1 MDAPPQLTNGHSAAA
16 TMQQPPSASSAGPQI
31 RSRITVVCAECK
43 RLKLKCDRRTPCG
56 SCTKRDTVA
65 RCTYSP
71 AAAEKV
77 DLHSLNNRLI
87 QVEHAMALITA
98 GQNLPAFQS
107 SYPLAFPTGTS
118 NAQPP
123 VFSSAF
129 VSNSPGSHQHQ
140 HHHHYA
146 VPSAHISA
154 HNSFSPSTSD
164 LSSIWLQDLDLSI
177 PSATGSS
184 STQRPRS
191 FSNAENAGL
200 IKLEPSPIDIE
211 LSQPQTNTSVG
222 DDLGQ
227 PSRAPSPLKRMRN
240 ERHQQ
245 QQQRSS
251 AQLLLPA
258 LSIYYPLP
266 SIPPPGTS
274 ASSSSSAPFPLH
286 PSSASP
292 SSTPPST
299 SPPSSSVNNGYS
311 SSSHLP
317 APCTKPQVTQA
328 LLALLPLL
336 PACSRLLHNAR
347 DVLRIRPIPFESAP
361 GQGWKQFENR
371 CLTLLGGGA
380 NKERD
385 KEREKKERER
395 EKAREARRARQ
406 IYFGGIPGLQPHVT
420 LDTEMDDVAAAG
432 GRNTAK
438 SNGESED
445 GTGDDHSLT
454 FFAVMCGVLAIGA
467 SIPSSS
473 APLTTTTDAI
483 KENPAFLY
491 ALSQQALGVWDT
503 HTSSTS
509 SGSALTAAEETEKL
523 DYLLACIA
531 GLSYLLFSNSP
542 ARVVGAGD
550 AEREGTGGLGLIYP
564 LVGPLS
570 APAPIINPG
579 ILILIR
585 ICPCLCAFLLH

>member
-1 MDAPPQLTNGHSAAA
+1 MLILFFAR
-16 TMQQPPSASSAGPQI
+16 SS
-31 RSRITVVCAECK
+31 
-43 RLKLKCDRRTPCG
+43 
-56 SCTKRDTVA
+56 
-65 RCTYSP
+65 
-71 AAAEKV
+71 

-107 SYPLAFPTGTS
+107 SYPLAFPTGSS
-118 NAQPP
+118 NPQQPP
-123 VFSSAF
+123 FSSAF
-129 VSNSPGSHQHQ
+129 VSSSPGSHPHQ

-146 VPSAHISA
+146 VPSSHISA
-154 HNSFSPSTSD
+154 HDSLAPSTSD
-164 LSSIWLQDLDLSI
+164 LSSIWLHELDLSI
-177 PSATGSS
+177 SSSATGSS
-184 STQRPRS
+184 AQRQGS

-211 LSQPQTNTSVG
+211 LSQPQSNAPSG
-222 DDLGQ
+222 EDSGQ
-227 PSRAPSPLKRMRN
+227 PSRAPSPLKRMRH
-240 ERHQQ
+240 ERHHQ

-266 SIPPPGTS
+266 SITPPGTS
-274 ASSSSSAPFPLH
+274 ATSSAPFPLH
-286 PSSASP
+286 PSGASS

-299 SPPSSSVNNGYS
+299 SPTSISANNGHG

-317 APCTKPQVTQA
+317 APCAKPQVTQA
-328 LLALLPLL
+328 LLALLPSLQT
-336 PACSRLLHNAR
+336 CTRLLHAAR
-347 DVLRIRPIPFESAP
+347 DVLRIRPIPFEPSP

-406 IYFGGIPGLQPHVT
+406 IYFGGIAGLQPHAA
-420 LDTEMDDVAAAG
+420 LDTEMDDAPAAG
-432 GRNTAK
+432 SSTKNTAK
-438 SNGESED
+438 SNGENGD
-445 GTGDDHSLT
+445 GAGDDHSLT
-454 FFAVMCGVLAIGA
+454 FFAVMCAVLAIGA

-503 HTSSTS
+503 HTSTTS

-542 ARVVGAGD
+542 ARAMGAGD

-564 LVGPLS
+564 LVGPFS
-570 APAPIINPG
+570 ASAPIINAG
-579 ILILIR
+579 ITHSYLS
-585 ICPCLCAFLLH
+585 AFLSLPFCANDRSASWLMPHAGWALPRTPRS